1 MKQFL
6 QRILQEITK
15 KIILR
20 TLDDWLMSNSSQWPI
35 EPAYYIKDCRIL
47 GGDISPLPPNV
58 PLGLKVGEHHPSHCQ
73 LFFLMHCLSNAPCV
87 LGGTRV
93 ADDKVCEIEWVMFL
107 CRSYVR
113 ILVISYMWAP
123 LVTNLL
129 GLWLH
134 MSCSEVHFLECYKI
148 IVCRIYLVFRWN
160 NVADDKAHC
169 LGKNY
174 YINKI
179 GGHRFQWK

>member
-1 MKQFL
+1 MTF
-6 QRILQEITK
+6 R
-15 KIILR
+15 
-20 TLDDWLMSNSSQWPI
+20 
-35 EPAYYIKDCRIL
+35 L
-47 GGDISPLPPNV
+47 GGDISPPPPNV
-58 PLGLKVGEHHPSHCQ
+58 PPGLKVGEHHPSHCQ

-129 GLWLH
+129 GLCLH
-134 MSCSEVHFLECYKI
+134 VSSFEKHFFKYWKKKFFQCTLCFGWNKSCRRQGLQNRVSYGWEWELF
-148 IVCRIYLVFRWN
+148 
-160 NVADDKAHC
+160 
-169 LGKNY
+169 KNFSY
-174 YINKI
+174 S
-179 GGHRFQWK
+179 